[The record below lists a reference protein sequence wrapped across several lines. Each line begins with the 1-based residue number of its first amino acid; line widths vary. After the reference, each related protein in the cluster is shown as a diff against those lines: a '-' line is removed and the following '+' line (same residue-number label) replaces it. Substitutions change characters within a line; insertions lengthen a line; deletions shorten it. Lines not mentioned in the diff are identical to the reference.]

1 MRRVVSTSQSTGVE
15 SIVKSCKRSRL
26 LTMQLHLMAS
36 SGSLEKALTE
46 EREVGRT
53 IPESKT

>member
-1 MRRVVSTSQSTGVE
+1 MRRVVSTSQSTGIE

-46 EREVGRT
+46 ER
-53 IPESKT
+53 